1 MAEGLTGTGDGR
13 LKPTLRGSIP
23 YKLYGRSLAFLR
35 PHGLRFLPLF
45 ALSFFSSAVTLAQP
59 YLTKLLIDDAL
70 NRHNMRDLWLLAC
83 WMGICAGLS
92 FGFGMLTT
100 YLYTKVSAA
109 VLFDMRLEAFRK
121 LQTLSPQYFA
131 RTQTGEIVSRL
142 NNDISELQRLSSD
155 TLLSLPTN
163 VLFLIGSAVLMA
175 SLNWRMFLISV
186 ATIPLLLWAMRPYQQ
201 RLRDKVQVVRQ
212 QSARIGSFL
221 IDAVLGMRL
230 LVTQNAQE
238 RKNREFR
245 GHNDAFVTGLLAM
258 QTTSFIAGA
267 LPGAVLTLS
276 VAGLFLYGGS
286 LVIAGALSLGSLMA
300 FMAYH
305 SRLLSP
311 VQSLIG
317 SYSALITGSVS
328 LRRVFELLDEP
339 AEVSEAENAQ
349 TLAVH
354 EGSVGFEEV
363 CFSYRGRA
371 ETLHQV
377 SFEIPGGS
385 TAVIVGPSGS
395 GKSTVADLLLRFFD
409 PSAGKVSI
417 DGQDLRDAKMA
428 DLRAAVGIVDQ
439 TPFFFFGSI
448 RENLLFAWPG
458 AREAEYREACR
469 AAGIDDFI
477 ALLPEGYETAIG
489 ERGLALSAGQRQRLA
504 IARALLRKP
513 KILVLDEPS
522 SALDPAAEAA
532 IRETLRALA
541 GRCTLLIVT
550 HRPAL
555 VSLGDQ
561 VIVLENGSVVEQLV
575 DRAVPAAHLEAAA
588 H

>member
-349 TLAVH
+349 TLAIDDGRVR
-354 EGSVGFEEV
+354 FEEV

-409 PSAGKVSI
+409 PSAGRVSI

-428 DLRAAVGIVDQ
+428 DLRATVGIVDQ

-477 ALLPEGYETAIG
+477 SLLPEGYETEIG

-561 VIVLENGSVVEQLV
+561 VIVVENGMVVEQ
-575 DRAVPAAHLEAAA
+575 AVPAVHLEAAA

>member
-1 MAEGLTGTGDGR
+1 MGETAR
-13 LKPTLRGSIP
+13 SSIP
-23 YKLYGRSLAFLR
+23 YQLYGRSLEFLR
-35 PHGLRFLPLF
+35 PHWLRFLPLF
-45 ALSFFSSAVTLAQP
+45 ALSFVSSAVTLAQP

-70 NRHNMRDLWLLAC
+70 HRHNMRDLWLLAA

-92 FGFGMLTT
+92 FAFGMMTT

-163 VLFLIGSAVLMA
+163 ILFLIGSALLMA

-201 RLRDKVQVVRQ
+201 KLRDKVQIVRQ
-212 QSARIGSFL
+212 QSAKIGSFL

-230 LVTQNAQE
+230 LVTQNAQQ
-238 RKNREFR
+238 RKNEEFR
-245 GHNDAFVTGLLAM
+245 GHNDAFVAGLLGM
-258 QTTSFIAGA
+258 QTTSFVAGA

-286 LVIAGALSLGSLMA
+286 LVIGGALTLGSLMA

-339 AEVSEAENAQ
+339 CEVTEMRDARP
-349 TLAVH
+349 LAVS
-354 EGSVGFEEV
+354 EGSVRFNEV
-363 CFSYRGRA
+363 CFSYTGRGD
-371 ETLHQV
+371 TLRQV
-377 SFEIPGGS
+377 SFEIPGCS
-385 TAVIVGPSGS
+385 TAVIVG
-395 GKSTVADLLLRFFD
+395 
-409 PSAGKVSI
+409 
-417 DGQDLRDAKMA
+417 AK
-428 DLRAAVGIVDQ
+428 R
-439 TPFFFFGSI
+439 
-448 RENLLFAWPG
+448 
-458 AREAEYREACR
+458 
-469 AAGIDDFI
+469 
-477 ALLPEGYETAIG
+477 IG
-489 ERGLALSAGQRQRLA
+489 
-504 IARALLRKP
+504 
-513 KILVLDEPS
+513 
-522 SALDPAAEAA
+522 
-532 IRETLRALA
+532 
-541 GRCTLLIVT
+541 
-550 HRPAL
+550 
-555 VSLGDQ
+555 
-561 VIVLENGSVVEQLV
+561 
-575 DRAVPAAHLEAAA
+575 
-588 H
+588 